1 MILLMLIKT
10 KYLICNTISLRK
22 DMLKATDLQIKQGK
36 AKNEFI
42 AEALGDKLATLER
55 VEIDAAITEMTQDP
69 DYLREVLKMEAEF
82 ATLSSEALKLQELF

>member
-1 MILLMLIKT
+1 
-10 KYLICNTISLRK
+10 
-22 DMLKATDLQIKQGK
+22 MLKATDLQIKQGK